1 MVIGLGSSIFFMWC
15 CLTSRQLMKEPVAP
29 LSTNALHW
37 TLRFAFFDLSCT
49 GIVSNFRFFVVRT
62 NTSSGKQALVR
73 SHVAKLE
80 PFKNPTL
87 PLHLRLQSGRQRGGI
102 GESF

>member
-1 MVIGLGSSIFFMWC
+1 MVIGLESGIFFMQC
-15 CLTSRQLMKEPVAP
+15 CLTNRQLMNEPVVP

-49 GIVSNFRFFVVRT
+49 GIVSDFKFFVVRT

-80 PFKNPTL
+80 PFKNLTL
-87 PLHLRLQSGRQRGGI
+87 LLRSRLWSNCQWG
-102 GESF
+102 